1 MRLAIE
7 LVPPGVWLLVVYV
20 GSLSALL
27 ITSLYS
33 MQSDPTGLVTKL
45 NTSLTLTN
53 FRRLFTSGSLSDVYR
68 TVTLR
73 TIQAATIV
81 TVVDALIAIPA
92 AFYIAKV
99 ASRWARR
106 GLIIA
111 MTMPLWA
118 GYLVKGYAWRSL
130 LDPGGGAL
138 KEVFGHT
145 PGRGFAASVI
155 VLAYQWF
162 PYMLIAVYTGIDRL
176 SNSLLEASTD
186 LGAKAFRTFRSV
198 VIPQIRPS
206 LIAGSIFTFSLT
218 LGDFYMNRI
227 VGGTTEFIGN
237 VVYRQFSIDGPFA
250 AAFATVP
257 VVIMVIYLIA
267 ARSTGALEEL

>member
-7 LVPPGVWLLVVYV
+7 LVPPSAWLLVIYL
-20 GSLSALL
+20 GSLVALL
-27 ITSLYS
+27 LTALFS
-33 MQSDPTGLVTKL
+33 MQTDPTGLITKL
-45 NTSLTLTN
+45 DTHLTLAN
-53 FRRLFTSGSLSDVYR
+53 FRRLLTSGAYSATYR
-68 TVTLR
+68 TVTWR
-73 TIQAATIV
+73 TIQAAAYV
-81 TVVDALIAIPA
+81 TVIDALIALPT

-106 GLIIA
+106 GLIVA

-130 LDPGGGAL
+130 LDPGGGAF

-145 PGRGFAASVI
+145 PGRGFATSVI
-155 VLAYQWF
+155 VLSYQWF
-162 PYMLIAVYTGIDRL
+162 PYMLIAIYSGLDRL
-176 SNSLLEASTD
+176 SDSLLEASTD
-186 LGAKAFRTFRSV
+186 LGAKALRTFRSV
-198 VIPQIRPS
+198 VLPQIMPS
-206 LIAGSIFTFSLT
+206 LVAGSIFTFSLT

-250 AAFATVP
+250 AAFAVVP
-257 VVIMVIYLIA
+257 IVVMIVYLIG